1 MKVFEISEATSK
13 NRVSV
18 DDYNVL
24 SLLDFCKGIAI
35 VLVFLFHYNKTWFG
49 WQGVHLF
56 IVLSGF
62 GLTYS
67 CLKKNETIL
76 WKHWY
81 IRRAERIL
89 PAYWLVSLFGFFF
102 LVVLALREKNNVV
115 INVLKSLLG
124 LFLDLSLLRNLSYQ
138 TIFNYPNDQL
148 WFVPLIFGLYV
159 IFPYLYNLI
168 LKYKTTKGC
177 LLILLGAM
185 AAEFFYRTISVYFL
199 DGSPVAFHVTLWKS
213 LPELTPESINQ
224 IPNYF
229 LFPFQLEAPFGIFPA
244 RIAEFVLGMIGA
256 VLLVE
261 NNQSFNKI
269 FSNLVIKLGLVIWII
284 GYALV
289 YIGLWGWAFASFLIA
304 LGLTLWIINLALFFQ
319 QHSFYSFIKISQ
331 LGSWSYYIFLTH
343 SVFIHITEFQVFANV
358 ESTLVNNNLPGF
370 LLFKGFMFGAIVF
383 GTAIASWLVMQ
394 FDRSKLPKVIIS
406 KTIAQLL

>member
-1 MKVFEISEATSK
+1 MKVLEISEATSK
-13 NRVSV
+13 NRVSI
-18 DDYNVL
+18 DGPNVL
-24 SLLDFCKGIAI
+24 SLLDFCKGLAI
-35 VLVFLFHYNKTWFG
+35 VWVFLFHYSKTWFG

-67 CLKKNETIL
+67 CLKKNENIS

-89 PAYWLVSLFGFFF
+89 PAYWIVSLFGFFF
-102 LVVLALREKNNVV
+102 LICLALRERNDVE
-115 INVLKSLLG
+115 INVLKPLLG
-124 LFLDLSLLRNLSYQ
+124 LVLDLSLLRNLSYQ

-159 IFPYLYNLI
+159 IFPYLYKLI

-185 AAEFFYRTISVYFL
+185 AVEFIYRSISVYFL
-199 DGSPVAFHVTLWKS
+199 DGSPVAFHITLWKGI
-213 LPELTPESINQ
+213 PELTPESIDQ
-224 IPNYF
+224 IPDYF
-229 LFPFQLEAPFGIFPA
+229 LFPFQLEAPFGLFPA

-269 FSNLVIKLGLVIWII
+269 FSVLIIKWSLVIWLI

-289 YIGLWGWAFASFLIA
+289 YVGLWGWAFASFLIA
-304 LGLTLWIINLALFFQ
+304 LGLTLWTLNLALFFQ
-319 QHSFYSFIKISQ
+319 QYFSYSFIKVSQ
-331 LGSWSYYIFLTH
+331 LGAWSYYIFLTH
-343 SVFIHITEFQVFANV
+343 SVFIHISEFKVFANI
-358 ESTLVNNNLPGF
+358 EATLVNNNLPGF
-370 LLFKGFMFGAIVF
+370 LLFKAFMLGSVVF

>member
-1 MKVFEISEATSK
+1 MKVFEVLATSK
-13 NRVSV
+13 KRVSI

-24 SLLDFCKGIAI
+24 SLLDFCKGLAI
-35 VLVFLFHYNKTWFG
+35 IWVFLFHYSKTWFG

-56 IVLSGF
+56 VVLSGF

-102 LVVLALREKNNVV
+102 LICLALRKGTDVV
-115 INVLKSLLG
+115 SDVLKSLLG
-124 LFLDLSLLRNLSYQ
+124 LVLDLSLLRNLSYQ

-168 LKYKTTKGC
+168 LKYKTAKGC
-177 LLILLGAM
+177 LIILLGAM
-185 AAEFFYRTISVYFL
+185 AVEFIYRGISVYFF
-199 DGSPVAFHVTLWKS
+199 DGSPVAFHITLWKGI
-213 LPELTPESINQ
+213 PKLTPESIDQ
-224 IPNYF
+224 IPNFFFY
-229 LFPFQLEAPFGIFPA
+229 PFQLEAPFGIFPA

-269 FSNLVIKLGLVIWII
+269 FSNFMIVWSLVIWLI

-289 YIGLWGWAFASFLIA
+289 YLGLWGWAFASFIIA
-304 LGLTLWIINLALFFQ
+304 LGLILLTLNLALFFQ
-319 QHSFYSFIKISQ
+319 QRFSYCFTIISQ

-343 SVFIHITEFQVFANV
+343 SVFIHISEFEVFANI
-358 ESTLVNNNLPGF
+358 ERTLVNNNLLD
-370 LLFKGFMFGAIVF
+370 LLFKAFMFGSIVF